1 MIIQSQLEINKQPD
15 IVIDL
20 IKSENNLEKFHPFC
34 KKNTVIKWDQENSE
48 DFVIYHSGKQ
58 YLRKFTEWN
67 ENGYKLEIFE
77 DRKLADITW
86 QVKESKNK
94 SIIKITA
101 KP

>member
-1 MIIQSQLEINKQPD
+1 MIIQSQLEINKQSD

-48 DFVIYHSGKQ
+48 DIVIYHSGKQ

-67 ENGYKLEIFE
+67 KNGYKLEIFE
-77 DRKLADITW
+77 DRKLADIVAAAVLDW
-86 QVKESKNK
+86 
-94 SIIKITA
+94 
-101 KP
+101 